1 MGFLYYQV
9 LPMEESKQYS
19 PIRKRELPLNFG
31 CEVSYFA
38 KDMLLWEE
46 RLKGLELAN
55 NRKEIRETLDHLYEQ
70 LFIQKTLYNKLI
82 SDIYLFQTEIDS
94 QHEKNK
100 LNDVDKPELNHES
113 LKEELEKFKKL
124 YSQFKVS
131 IMDFTAKWI

>member
-1 MGFLYYQV
+1 
-9 LPMEESKQYS
+9 MEESKHN
-19 PIRKRELPLNFG
+19 PHTKKRELPLNFG

-38 KDMLLWEE
+38 KDMLIWEE
-46 RLKGLELAN
+46 RLKGLELTN
-55 NRKEIRETLDHLYEQ
+55 NREEIRETLNQLNEQ

-82 SDIYLFQTEIDS
+82 SDIYLFQCEIDS

-100 LNDVDKPELNHES
+100 LNDVDKPELNHDS

-124 YSQFKVS
+124 YSQFKVD